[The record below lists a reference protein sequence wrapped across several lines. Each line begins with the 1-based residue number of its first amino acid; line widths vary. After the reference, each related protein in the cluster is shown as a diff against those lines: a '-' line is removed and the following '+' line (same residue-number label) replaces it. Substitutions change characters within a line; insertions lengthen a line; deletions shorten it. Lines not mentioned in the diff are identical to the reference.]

1 LKNTIT
7 AICSVL
13 AIALFMSVTFCS
25 KARSGPLFAT
35 TNSQTTKLPEPKR
48 ESDVSVEE
56 ALSKRRSVRQFTKK
70 QLSLSDISQLL
81 WAAQGIT
88 SSEGFRT
95 APSAGALY
103 PLELYLVVGNV
114 ADLTAGVY
122 TYKPR
127 THELARISTGDKR
140 TELCR
145 AALGQ
150 SAIEN
155 ASAIIV
161 FTAVAERTTVKYR
174 ERGIRYLHIEV
185 GHAAQNVSLQSV
197 SLAIGTVPIGAF
209 DDRAV
214 AKVIGCRADQ
224 LPLYLMP
231 IGTIS

>member
-1 LKNTIT
+1 
-7 AICSVL
+7 
-13 AIALFMSVTFCS
+13 VTFCS
-25 KARSGPLFAT
+25 KTRSEPLFTT
-35 TNSQTTKLPEPKR
+35 TNSRTTKLPKPKH
-48 ESDVSVEE
+48 ESDLSVEE

-81 WAAQGIT
+81 WAAQGVT

-122 TYKPR
+122 KYRPR
-127 THELARISTGDKR
+127 THELSQTSKGDKR

-174 ERGIRYLHIEV
+174 ERGIRYIHIEV
-185 GHAAQNVSLQSV
+185 GHAAQNVALQAV

-209 DDRAV
+209 NDKAV
-214 AKVIGCRADQ
+214 AKIIGCRADE
-224 LPLYLMP
+224 LPLYVMP
-231 IGTIS
+231 IGTIN